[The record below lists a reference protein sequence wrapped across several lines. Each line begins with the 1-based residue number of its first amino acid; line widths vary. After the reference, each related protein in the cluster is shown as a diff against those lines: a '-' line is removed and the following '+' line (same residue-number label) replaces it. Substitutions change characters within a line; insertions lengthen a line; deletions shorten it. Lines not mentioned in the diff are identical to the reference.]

1 LESERERMKRNIF
14 IICLAAL
21 TLSIGNDAFAQEL
34 AHSKIDSVNSS
45 YDEQNPVVTPD
56 GNKLFFTRSGHPEN
70 VGGVVDKGDIWFS
83 DKLSDGS
90 WSTPQHA
97 GKKINHSSL
106 NGVMGFSSSGNTI
119 YLLNY
124 LELTPGS
131 NSGTIRSGLAKAT
144 WNGTEWEQPE
154 RLNVTFFSNKSEEMS
169 GFVTPDETVMI
180 LSIQS
185 YLTFGNEDLYVSFR
199 QANGSWSQPKNI
211 GDVVNT
217 GSQEWSPYLASDKK
231 TLYFSSNGHEGF
243 GSRDIFVSKRL
254 DDSWTNWT
262 RPVNLGSSINTPG
275 VELGYHIPAAG
286 GDAIFSTTQNSEGF
300 GDLFNTPLD
309 EAEKVL
315 QSIELVSAVVEP
327 ITMPESEIKGPPVVA
342 MTMQILD
349 IRTEKPI
356 DKATA
361 VFSYGVQ
368 ESVTNLEDVAN
379 PEKKFVVSFIEDEEI
394 TVRIDAEGYLI
405 YQEKFIAKATSQGD
419 GNALDAIEG
428 FRLTPKEIGT
438 TIKIENVLF
447 NRATADFSNA
457 EAAQEELDKL
467 VGLMNANP
475 TMEIRLDGHTDNSGN
490 SKLNIKLSEDRVN
503 TVKTYLIEKGIVESR
518 IEAVGHG
525 GSKPLGSNSV
535 TASRVLN
542 RRVEFVVT
550 KN

>member
-1 LESERERMKRNIF
+1 MRKYIF
-14 IICLAAL
+14 IICLSAL
-21 TLSIGNDAFAQEL
+21 TLAIGYNVSAQDL

-56 GNKLFFTRSGHPEN
+56 GSKLFFTRSGHPEN
-70 VGGVVDKGDIWFS
+70 IGGVVDKGDIWFA
-83 DKLSDGS
+83 DKLPDGS

-97 GKKINHSSL
+97 GRKINHSSL
-106 NGVMGFSSSGNTI
+106 NGVMGFSSTGTTI

-124 LELTPGS
+124 LEITPGS
-131 NSGTIRSGLAKAT
+131 NRGTIRSGLAKST
-144 WNGTEWEQPE
+144 WNGSEWEQPE

-169 GFVTPDETVMI
+169 GYVTPDETVMV

-199 QANGSWSQPKNI
+199 QANGTWSQPKNI
-211 GDVVNT
+211 GNVVNT

-231 TLYFSSNGHEGF
+231 TLYFSSNGHDGF

-262 RPVNLGSSINTPG
+262 RPVNLGATINTPG

-286 GDAIFSTTQNSEGF
+286 GDAFFSTTQNSEGF
-300 GDLFNTPLD
+300 GDIFNTPLD
-309 EAEKVL
+309 ESEKVL
-315 QSIELVSAVVEP
+315 QSIELVSAVVAP
-327 ITMPESEIKGPPVVA
+327 IVMPESEIEGPPIVA

-349 IRTEKPI
+349 IRTERPLE
-356 DKATA
+356 KATA

-368 ESVTNLEDVAN
+368 ENVTNLVDVAD
-379 PEKKFVVSFIEDEEI
+379 PDKKFVVSFIENEEI

-405 YQEKFIAKATSQGD
+405 YQEKFIAKATSQAE
-419 GNALDAIEG
+419 GNASGAIEG

-438 TIKIENVLF
+438 TIKIESVLF
-447 NRATADFSNA
+447 NRATADFSNPSAA
-457 EAAQEELDKL
+457 EEELDKL

-490 SKLNIKLSEDRVN
+490 SKLNIKLSEDRVM
-503 TVKTYLIEKGIVESR
+503 TVKTYLIEKGILESR

-525 GSKPLGSNSV
+525 GSRPLGSNSV

-542 RRVEFVVT
+542 RRVEFVVI